1 MPSMRAEGAGFS
13 AFIEWLDAGVPSD
26 GESYVEMHRR
36 LHAYFV
42 RKGCAAA
49 DVLADETLARVA
61 RRLAEEG
68 AITTVSPAHF
78 CYLTA
83 RYVLLEHLRSPD
95 RGHAVLPPDVRAHA
109 APADAGARE
118 QALARLERC
127 LSELDPR
134 DRDLIL
140 SYYAGDRSAR
150 IAARRDLAA
159 RLGLSANALMIR
171 ASRLRDRLRER
182 FLGRAPKH

>member
-1 MPSMRAEGAGFS
+1 MRAEGAGFA

-26 GESYVEMHRR
+26 GQSYVEMHRR
-36 LHAYFV
+36 LHAYFA
-42 RKGCAAA
+42 RKGCTAA
-49 DVLADETLARVA
+49 DDLADETLTRAA

-68 AITTVSPAHF
+68 TITGVSPAQF
-78 CYLTA
+78 CYITA

-95 RGHAVLPPDVRAHA
+95 RGHAMLPREVRGPSVPPDG
-109 APADAGARE
+109 GARE
-118 QALARLERC
+118 RDLTSLEQC
-127 LSELDPR
+127 LGELEPR

-140 SYYAGDRSAR
+140 SYYAGDRASR

-159 RLGLSANALMIR
+159 RLGLSANALMVR

-182 FLGRAPKH
+182 FLGSAPKH